1 MLVSKLLQGVVVV
14 ERGSSRRAFRPKFV
28 HRLLLAWLFR
38 NFASL
43 PMSVLTTRQKAMVA
57 NIIAKGRTIPVP
69 DGNFGTII
77 GTVES
82 FVPQAANGKPVAS
95 STGWEFARRRAT
107 GNRISA

>member
-43 PMSVLTTRQKAMVA
+43 PMSVLTARQKTLVA

-69 DGNFGTII
+69 AGHFGPII
-77 GTVES
+77 GTVEN
-82 FVPQAANGKPVAS
+82 VIPQTANGKPVAS

-107 GNRISA
+107 GDGISA

>member
-28 HRLLLAWLFR
+28 HRVLLAWLFR

-43 PMSVLTTRQKAMVA
+43 PKSVLTARQKTLVA
-57 NIIAKGRTIPVP
+57 DIMANGQTIPVA
-69 DGNFGTII
+69 DCDFGTII
-77 GTVES
+77 GTVENVS
-82 FVPQAANGKPVAS
+82 PQAANGKPVAS
-95 STGWEFARRRAT
+95 STGWEFARRGAT